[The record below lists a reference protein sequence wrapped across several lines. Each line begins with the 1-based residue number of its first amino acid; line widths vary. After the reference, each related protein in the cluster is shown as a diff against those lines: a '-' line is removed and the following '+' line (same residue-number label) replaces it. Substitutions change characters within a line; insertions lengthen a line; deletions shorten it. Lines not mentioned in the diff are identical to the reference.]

1 MAKPLSMLLEYE
13 KTLDCDTCAL
23 SQPECPTYQEKGRE
37 SSSPRGR
44 IYAMRGVAEGR
55 IALDSHVVDE
65 MYLCLACR
73 ACESACPAGVQYGRL
88 IESMRAEIDLRGAR
102 SRVVRFL
109 QRLVLRRVVAGRLV
123 LRGVAF
129 GLRIYQRSGFQR
141 LLRASNLLLAVP
153 RLREAERLLPPLP
166 DPYRAPLLVSAEGEL
181 RGRVGFLAGCLM
193 PEFFGPVNRA
203 TLRVLARNGFEV
215 HTPRGQRC
223 CGALHAHAGDAAAAE
238 RLHRRNAAAF
248 GAHELDA
255 VVVNSAGCG
264 ASMRDRG
271 DALADKVRDVSEF
284 LHQAGLRAR
293 LGALPLRVAYD
304 DPCHLLHGQRV
315 SAAPRELL
323 RAIPGLQLFDLPG
336 TQDCCGAAGIYN
348 LTQPELSGRLLQR
361 KIDAIR
367 RTAPQVVATGN
378 PGCLLQLS
386 RGVRDA
392 GLDVEVL
399 HPVELLERAYAAG
412 EAGLDVEVLHPVELL
427 ARAYRKEEEE

>member
-1 MAKPLSMLLEYE
+1 MAEPLARLLEYE
-13 KTLDCDTCAL
+13 KTLDCVHCGL
-23 SQPECPTYQEKGRE
+23 CLPHCPTYQETGRE

-55 IALDSHVVDE
+55 IALDAAVVDE

-88 IESMRAEIDLRGAR
+88 VESMRAEIDRRGAR
-102 SRVVRFL
+102 SRVVRFV

-123 LRGVAF
+123 LAALAF
-129 GLRIYQRSGFQR
+129 ALRIYQRSGLQR
-141 LLRASNLLLAVP
+141 LLRASNLLLVAP
-153 RLREAERLLPPLP
+153 RLRQAERLLSPLP
-166 DPYRAPLLVSAEGEL
+166 NAYRAPARTPAQGDL
-181 RGRVGFLAGCLM
+181 RGRVGFFAGCLM

-215 HTPRGQRC
+215 HAPRGQRC
-223 CGALHAHAGDAAAAE
+223 CGALHAHSGDAVAAE
-238 RLHRRNAAAF
+238 RLHARNAEVF
-248 GAHELDA
+248 GAAGLDA

-264 ASMRDRG
+264 ASLRDPG
-271 DALADKVRDVSEF
+271 DALAAQVRDVSEF
-284 LHQAGLRAR
+284 LHAAGLRGD

-336 TQDCCGAAGIYN
+336 AQDCCGAAGIYN

-367 RTAPQVVATGN
+367 RTGPHVVATGN

-392 GLDVEVL
+392 GLDIEVL
-399 HPVELLERAYAAG
+399 HPVELLERAYAAADTHFVKLG
-412 EAGLDVEVLHPVELL
+412 SEPESGHLAGVG
-427 ARAYRKEEEE
+427 AGR